1 MDKAGCPGRTNL
13 NLHTAI
19 RHPMKTY
26 TPTNRSVRH
35 ALASAFL
42 LGSLLAV
49 PLAAQESPPTAAP
62 GIEDQLT
69 DLRAAIARVEAALAQ
84 NHQGSAAD
92 SSADMQHDH
101 GEHGSGSAMGGMN
114 KKKGMGMMGMGG
126 MSSGSDPS
134 DSGGMQMGMGKM
146 GMMNMGGMSS
156 DGASSDSGGMSM
168 GTGGMGMKKMGG
180 MMDGMGMMMMG
191 KMPDSSMA
199 TSSLPGFPGASHI
212 YHIGSSD
219 FFLDHGDHLALTTEQ
234 KKALNEI
241 KSSTVLGR
249 NEFDR
254 QLERAEEQLWVL
266 TSEASPDASAI
277 EKALAEIGVLTA
289 DKRLDFIRAVGK
301 AAEVLT
307 DQQRGLLVG
316 EAEAD
321 PDEKPQADP
330 QDHQHTDQPA
340 P

>member
-1 MDKAGCPGRTNL
+1 
-13 NLHTAI
+13 
-19 RHPMKTY
+19 MKIF
-26 TPTNRSVRH
+26 RSIHCSTRH
-35 ALASAFL
+35 AVASVFL
-42 LGSLLAV
+42 LASLLAI
-49 PLAAQESPPTAAP
+49 PLAAQESPPAGEP

-84 NHQGSAAD
+84 NHQSSAAD
-92 SSADMQHDH
+92 SSADMVGHDH
-101 GEHGSGSAMGGMN
+101 GKHGSGSAMGGMN
-114 KKKGMGMMGMGG
+114 KKKGMGMGGMGMGG
-126 MSSGSDPS
+126 MSSGSDSS

-146 GMMNMGGMSS
+146 KMGGMSS
-156 DGASSDSGGMSM
+156 DSASSDSGGMSM
-168 GTGGMGMKKMGG
+168 GMGGMGMKKMGS

-199 TSSLPGFPGASHI
+199 ASSLPGFPGASHI

-234 KKALNEI
+234 QKALNEI
-241 KSSTVLGR
+241 KSATVLGQ

-266 TSEASPDASAI
+266 TSEASPDASAV

-289 DKRLDFIRAVGK
+289 DKRLGFIRAVGK

-316 EAEAD
+316 EADAEPASD
-321 PDEKPQADP
+321 SGTDH
-330 QDHQHTDQPA
+330 QDHQHADQPA
-340 P
+340 E